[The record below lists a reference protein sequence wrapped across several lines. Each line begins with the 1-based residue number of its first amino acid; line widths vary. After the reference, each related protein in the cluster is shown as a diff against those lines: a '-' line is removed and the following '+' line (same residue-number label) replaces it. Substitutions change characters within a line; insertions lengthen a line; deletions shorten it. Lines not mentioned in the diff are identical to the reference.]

1 MMRITF
7 KFQMIVTA
15 IVVIASF
22 VLSRCLGKDIF
33 YNLGW
38 AFCGQLFAINPVYP
52 VRLFVGDSIKA
63 KKGVQIAGFILIFI
77 GLTNGFG
84 I

>member
-7 KFQMIVTA
+7 KMQMIVMA
-15 IVVIASF
+15 IAVTASF
-22 VLSRCLGKDIF
+22 VLSRYLGKDIF

-38 AFCGQLFAINPVYP
+38 AFCGLFLVINPVYP
-52 VRLFVGDSIKA
+52 IKLFAGDSIKA
-63 KKGVQIAGFILIFI
+63 KKGVQIAGFILIFV

-84 I
+84 K

>member
-1 MMRITF
+1 MMRMTF

-15 IVVIASF
+15 IVVMASF
-22 VLSRCLGKDIF
+22 AISRYLGKDIF

-38 AFCGQLFAINPVYP
+38 AFCGLLFAINPVYP
-52 VRLFVGDSIKA
+52 VRLFVGDSLKA
-63 KKGVQIAGFILIFI
+63 KKGVQIAGFILTFI
-77 GLTNGFG
+77 GMTNGFG

>member
-1 MMRITF
+1 MS
-7 KFQMIVTA
+7 IV
-15 IVVIASF
+15 IMASF
-22 VLSRCLGKDIF
+22 VLSRYLGKDMF

-38 AFCGQLFAINPVYP
+38 AFCGLFFVINPVYP
-52 VRLFVGDSIKA
+52 KRFFDGDSLKA
-63 KKGVQIAGFILIFI
+63 EKGVRIAGTILIFI

>member
-1 MMRITF
+1 
-7 KFQMIVTA
+7 MIVIA
-15 IVVIASF
+15 IVVMASF
-22 VLSRCLGKDIF
+22 VLSRYLGKDIF

-38 AFCGQLFAINPVYP
+38 AFCGLFLAIHPVYP
-52 VRLFVGDSIKA
+52 VRFFAGDSLKA
-63 KKGVQIAGFILIFI
+63 EKGVQIAGIILIFI